1 MSAAPRP
8 VVPAVNQWS
17 AEYLEQ
23 QYGLF
28 LSDPGAM
35 PPELRAFFQGF
46 QLAQAGE
53 LRLFGQNGSPTTS
66 GLAGSSGTP
75 PSSSGPVWA
84 GGGAAD
90 TTPIRIMPTVG
101 RPAGRT
107 SPFEAVVDDLIGSFR
122 DQGHLCARID
132 PFGRPRTR
140 PTSLDLEYHNI
151 TEREL
156 ARVVDGTGMGLGAS
170 VTVRELIDHI
180 EAMYCGPIGVEFMHV
195 SDMEQRAWLIAR
207 YETAGGRVPLD
218 SRGRVEILE
227 QLTKSE
233 TFEKFLQKRYPG
245 DKRFSLEGAEALI
258 PLLHRLIVAASNLDA
273 EELVLGMAHRG
284 RLNVLNNVLG
294 KTYEQIFTEFEE
306 NWTEGFADGG
316 GDVKYHRGYSG
327 LRRLPDGRMIQL
339 AMASNP
345 SHLEAV
351 NGVVEGRC
359 RAKQRLRGD
368 KQRTRVIPILI
379 HGDAA
384 VAGQGVVQETLNYSQ
399 LEGYTTGGT
408 VHIVVN
414 NQIGFTTLPEDSRSS
429 RYCTD
434 IGKAIEAPIFHVNGD
449 NPEAVVAAAQMA
461 MEYRQKFRRDV
472 FIDLVCFR
480 KYGHNEQDEA
490 SFTQPLMAATIKNK
504 PSVLD
509 VYADHLQRD
518 GVINEADRLSIQSRL
533 DEALEKAQQAA
544 KTKPNDPTIDPGSAR
559 WAGMTHS
566 FSFAPA
572 ETAVSIEA
580 IREVAGAI
588 GRVPEGFRLNP
599 KLKKLFQ
606 DRAQLAEAEL
616 VSYADAEQLAFGTL
630 LIEGHPIRLSGQDCR
645 RGTFSHRHAVVRDFE
660 TAEAYT
666 PLNNIREL
674 GEEGTAKL
682 PGEVGADGKPRQARF
697 CVYDSPLSEY
707 GVMAF
712 DYGYSLADPK
722 MLVCWEGQ
730 FGDFVNGAQVVI
742 DQFVASAETKWERW
756 SGLVLL
762 LPHGYEG
769 AGPEHSSARLERFLK
784 LCGHDNMQVVYP
796 TTGAQCFHM
805 FRRQVKRNFRKPLI
819 VMTPK
824 SMLRVPTS
832 PVSDLTHGGFRE
844 FLDDP
849 MFAGK
854 AASKKKGVTRV
865 VLCCGK
871 IYWELDERRR
881 LLGRE
886 DIAIVRVEQIYPF
899 HKEMLREI
907 LASYPKGAELVYTQ
921 EEPYNAAAYLF
932 VSNKLDTELGLPR
945 PLFIGRPSS
954 GSPATGSKHQHK
966 YEQEAIISKTVGP
979 KPEQKPEQRQVAA
992 AGA

>member
-8 VVPAVNQWS
+8 VVPAVNQWN
-17 AEYLEQ
+17 AEYLED
-23 QYGLF
+23 QYRLF
-28 LSDPGAM
+28 LTDPDAM

-46 QLAQAGE
+46 ELALAGE
-53 LRLFGQNGSPTTS
+53 LRLFGQNGAPGTANNGTV
-66 GLAGSSGTP
+66 AVSSA
-75 PSSSGPVWA
+75 S
-84 GGGAAD
+84 GGARATD
-90 TTPIRIMPTVG
+90 TGPIRIMPTIG
-101 RPAGRT
+101 RPAGRA

-122 DQGHLCARID
+122 DQGHLCAKID
-132 PFGRPRTR
+132 PFGRERER
-140 PTSLDLEYHNI
+140 PTTLDLSYHNI
-151 TEREL
+151 TETEL
-156 ARVVDGTGMGLGAS
+156 ARVVDGTGMGLGEA
-170 VTVRELIDHI
+170 VTVRELVDHI
-180 EAMYCGPIGVEFMHV
+180 EAMYCGSIGVEFMHV
-195 SDMEQRAWLIAR
+195 SDLTQRAWLIER
-207 YETAGGRVPLD
+207 YETSGGRIEMSKRDRIEV
-218 SRGRVEILE
+218 LE

-258 PLLHRLIVAASNLDA
+258 PLLQRLIVAAATQDA
-273 EELVLGMAHRG
+273 EELVVGMAHRG

-327 LRRLPDGRMIQL
+327 LRRLNDGKMIQL

-384 VAGQGVVQETLNYSQ
+384 VAGQGVVQEVLNYSQ

-408 VHIVVN
+408 IHVVVN
-414 NQIGFTTLPEDSRSS
+414 NQIGFTTLPEDARSS

-434 IGKAIEAPIFHVNGD
+434 IGKAIDAPIFHVNGD
-449 NPEAVVAAAQMA
+449 DPEAVVAAAQMA
-461 MEYRQKFRRDV
+461 MEFRQKFRRDV

-509 VYADHLQRD
+509 VYADRLQKE
-518 GVINEADRLSIQSRL
+518 GVINEADRQSIQSRL

-544 KTKPNDPTIDPGSAR
+544 RTRPNDPTIDPGSAR

-566 FSFAPA
+566 FSFDPCD
-572 ETAVSIEA
+572 TTVSIDA
-580 IREVAGAI
+580 IREVSGAI
-588 GRVPEGFRLNP
+588 GHVPEGFRLNP

-606 DRAQLAEAEL
+606 DRSQLADAEL
-616 VSYADAEQLAFGTL
+616 LSYADAEQLAYGTL

-660 TAEAYT
+660 TAEPYT
-666 PLNNIREL
+666 PLNNIREM
-674 GEEGTAKL
+674 GEEGTDKL
-682 PGEVGADGKPRQARF
+682 PGEPGADGKPRQARF

-730 FGDFVNGAQVVI
+730 FGDFVNGAQVII
-742 DQFVASAETKWERW
+742 DQFIASAETKWERW

-769 AGPEHSSARLERFLK
+769 AGPEHSSARMERFLK
-784 LCGHDNMQVVYP
+784 LCGNDNMQIVYP

-824 SMLRVPTS
+824 SLLRVPTS
-832 PVSDLTHGGFRE
+832 PVSELTAGGFHE
-844 FLDDP
+844 FIDDP
-849 MFAGK
+849 SFTGGEQK
-854 AASKKKGVTRV
+854 RSGVKRV
-865 VLCCGK
+865 IVCCGK
-871 IYWELDERRR
+871 IYYELDERRR
-881 LLGRE
+881 LAGR
-886 DIAIVRVEQIYPF
+886 DDVAIIRMEQVYPF
-899 HKEMLREI
+899 HAEMLREM
-907 LASYPKGAELVYTQ
+907 LAAYPAEAELVYVQ
-921 EEPYNAAAYLF
+921 EEPYNSAAYLF
-932 VSNKLDTELGLPR
+932 FADRVVSLLGRER
-945 PLFIGRPSS
+945 PVYIGRPGS
-954 GSPATGSKHQHK
+954 GSPATGSKSQHK
-966 YEQEAIISKTVGP
+966 YEQEAIISKAIGP
-979 KPEQKPEQRQVAA
+979 KPEQQPETRQVAA

>member
-53 LRLFGQNGSPTTS
+53 LRLFGHNGTPT
-66 GLAGSSGTP
+66 GQAGSAVQAPADGGTV
-75 PSSSGPVWA
+75 PVWA
-84 GGGAAD
+84 GGASAD
-90 TTPIRIMPTVG
+90 STPIRIMPTIG
-101 RPAGRT
+101 RPAGRA

-122 DQGHLCARID
+122 DQGHLCAKID

-140 PTSLDLEYHNI
+140 PASLDLEYHNI

-195 SDMEQRAWLIAR
+195 SDMEQRAWLIER
-207 YETAGGRVPLD
+207 YEAAGGRVPLD
-218 SRGRVEILE
+218 NRGRIEILE
-227 QLTKSE
+227 QLTRSE

-258 PLLHRLIVAASNLDA
+258 PLLQRLIAAAANLDA
-273 EELVLGMAHRG
+273 EELVVGMAHRG

-294 KTYEQIFTEFEE
+294 KSYEQIFTEFEE

-327 LRRLPDGRMIQL
+327 LRKLPDGRMIQL

-449 NPEAVVAAAQMA
+449 EPEAVVAAAQMA
-461 MEYRQKFRRDV
+461 MEFRQKFRRDV

-509 VYADHLQRD
+509 GYADKLQRD
-518 GVINEADRLSIQSRL
+518 GVINEADRLSIQGRL

-544 KTKPNDPTIDPGSAR
+544 RSKPNDPTIDPGSAR

-616 VSYADAEQLAFGTL
+616 VSYADAEQLAFGTM

-674 GEEGTAKL
+674 GEEGTDKL
-682 PGEVGADGKPRQARF
+682 PGEIGADGKPRQARF

-712 DYGYSLADPK
+712 DYGYSLADPR

-784 LCGHDNMQVVYP
+784 LCGNDNMQAVYP

-805 FRRQVKRNFRKPLI
+805 FRRQVKRNFRKPLV

-832 PVSDLTHGGFRE
+832 PLSDLTHGGFRE

-854 AASKKKGVTRV
+854 AASKKKGVARV

-907 LASYPKGAELVYTQ
+907 LASYPKGAELVYAQ

-932 VSNKLDTELGLPR
+932 VANKLDIELGLPR

>member
-17 AEYLEQ
+17 ADYLEQ

-28 LSDPGAM
+28 RTDPGAL

-46 QLAQAGE
+46 ELAQAGE
-53 LRLFGQNGSPTTS
+53 LRLFGMNGSAAGAVAS
-66 GLAGSSGTP
+66 GARERPG
-75 PSSSGPVWA
+75 A
-84 GGGAAD
+84 GGGEE
-90 TTPIRIMPTVG
+90 PGIIRIMPTIG
-101 RPAGRT
+101 RPAGRV
-107 SPFEAVVDDLIGSFR
+107 SPFEAVVDDLIGAFR

-132 PFGRPRTR
+132 PFGRERAR
-140 PTSLDLEYHNI
+140 PATLELDYHNI

-156 ARVVDGTGMGLGAS
+156 SRVVDGTGMGLGAS

-180 EAMYCGPIGVEFMHV
+180 ESMYCGSIGVEFMHV
-195 SDMEQRAWLIAR
+195 TDMEQRAWLIER
-207 YETAGGRVPLD
+207 YETAGGRVELSD
-218 SRGRVEILE
+218 RDRVEILE
-227 QLTKSE
+227 HLIRSE

-245 DKRFSLEGAEALI
+245 EKRFSLEGAEALI
-258 PLLHRLIVAASNLDA
+258 PLLQRLIWAAADLEV

-327 LRRLPDGRMIQL
+327 VRRLSDGRIIQL

-351 NGVVEGRC
+351 NGVVQGRC
-359 RAKQRLRGD
+359 RAKQRLRAD
-368 KQRTRVIPILI
+368 RERRRVVPVLI

-384 VAGQGVVQETLNYSQ
+384 VAGQGVVQEVLNFSQ

-408 VHIVVN
+408 IHIVVN
-414 NQIGFTTLPEDSRSS
+414 NQIGFTTLPDDARSS

-434 IGKAIEAPIFHVNGD
+434 IGKAIDAPIFHVNGD
-449 NPEAVVAAAQMA
+449 DPEAVVAAAQMA
-461 MEYRQKFRRDV
+461 TEYRHRFRRDV

-490 SFTQPLMAATIKNK
+490 SFTQPLMAARIKGK
-504 PSVLD
+504 PSVLE
-509 VYADHLQRD
+509 VYADTLQRA

-533 DEALEKAQQAA
+533 DEALERAQQAA
-544 KTKPNDPTIDPGSAR
+544 RNKPNDPTIDPGSAR

-566 FSFAPA
+566 FSFEPVD
-572 ETAVSIEA
+572 TAVTDA
-580 IREVAGAI
+580 ALREVSAAI
-588 GRVPEGFRLNP
+588 GRAPEGFRLNP

-606 DRAQLAEAEL
+606 ERAGLADAEML
-616 VSYADAEQLAFGTL
+616 SYADAEQLAFGTL
-630 LIEGHPIRLSGQDCR
+630 LIEGHAIRLSGQDCR

-660 TAEAYT
+660 TGAAYT
-666 PLNNIREL
+666 PLNNIREV
-674 GEEGTAKL
+674 
-682 PGEVGADGKPRQARF
+682 GEVGTETPPGSPGADGRPRQARF

-712 DYGYSLADPK
+712 DYGYSLADPS

-742 DQFVASAETKWERW
+742 DQFIASAETKWERW

-769 AGPEHSSARLERFLK
+769 AGPEHSSARMERFLK
-784 LCGHDNMQVVYP
+784 LCGNENMQVVYP
-796 TTGAQCFHM
+796 TTAAQCFHM

-832 PVSDLTHGGFRE
+832 PVSELTAGGFRE
-844 FLDDP
+844 FIDDP
-849 MFAGK
+849 MFAGRDR
-854 AASKKKGVTRV
+854 SGVKRLIV
-865 VLCCGK
+865 CCGK
-871 IYWELDERRR
+871 IYYELEERRR
-881 LLGRE
+881 LTGRE
-886 DIAIVRVEQIYPF
+886 DVAIVRMEQIYPF
-899 HKEMLREI
+899 HAEMIREI
-907 LASYPKGAELVYTQ
+907 LASYPAEAEMVYVQ

-932 VSNKLDTELGLPR
+932 FADRMTSLLGRER
-945 PLFIGRPSS
+945 PAFIGRPSS
-954 GSPATGSKHQHK
+954 GSPATGSKSQHK
-966 YEQEAIISKTVGP
+966 YEQESILSKAIGP